1 MMTSQRQATANL
13 VHNGEYSDLRFVN
26 MMSAHHA
33 MAVSMA
39 EVAVEKGEHSELVQF
54 AKTMIEDQKKEIE
67 TLDGI
72 IEDLDGPDEVATETH
87 PRERSMLGMDSPEEL
102 AKKAPFD
109 KAFIDSQLPHHA
121 SAIEMAAVAL
131 KQSSNNDIK
140 KLSRSIIDA
149 QAQEIGKMI
158 DWRHS
163 WYGGRG

>member
-1 MMTSQRQATANL
+1 MTSQRQATANL

-102 AKKAPFD
+102 AKKTPFD
-109 KAFIDSQLPHHA
+109 KAFIDSQQPHPP

-131 KQSSNNDIK
+131 KQSSNSDIK

-163 WYGGRG
+163 WYGEKG